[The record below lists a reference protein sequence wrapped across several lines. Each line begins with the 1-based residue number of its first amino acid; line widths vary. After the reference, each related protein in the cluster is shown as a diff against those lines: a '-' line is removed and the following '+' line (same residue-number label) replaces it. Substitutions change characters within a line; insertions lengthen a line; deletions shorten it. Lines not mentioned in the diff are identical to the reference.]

1 MILKSRLPAQGL
13 TFILIAICSS
23 STLVAQPSASLLDQ
37 LTHRYT
43 LTTVDPDGTVTQAGT
58 VVSLGQY
65 LLRANPVYGD
75 RYQPNSYKKG
85 RVSQPTFMKPSRDN
99 IKLADSIGHL
109 RFGEKVY
116 ITGIEVND
124 ADVVF
129 KLQTCAASFG
139 RPVHSAIYRAALSFQ
154 FQKGFLSLANLK
166 QIEDTISEVLTV
178 VGPGETSV
186 GSTLQAPETPTTAAP
201 PALQGGQQ
209 GLDIVHVGQTVEEV
223 KALLGQPDKIEN
235 ASGKVIYSYTGLK
248 VTFIN
253 GKVSDVQ

>member
-1 MILKSRLPAQGL
+1 MILNSRLPGHAV
-13 TFILIAICSS
+13 TFILIGVSS
-23 STLVAQPSASLLDQ
+23 LSTLTAQRSASLLDQ
-37 LTHRYT
+37 LTQRYT
-43 LTTVDPDGTVTQAGT
+43 LTRVDPDGTVTQAGT

-85 RVSQPTFMKPSRDN
+85 RVSQPTFSKPSRDN

-124 ADVVF
+124 ADVVL

-139 RPVHSAIYRAALSFQ
+139 RPVASAIYRAALSFQ
-154 FQKGFLSLANLK
+154 FQKGFVSSGNLK
-166 QIEDTISEVLTV
+166 QIEDTISEALTIV
-178 VGPGETSV
+178 EPGESSV
-186 GSTLQAPETPTTAAP
+186 GSTSQAPQTPTTTVP
-201 PALQGGQQ
+201 PAPQGGQQ

-235 ASGKVIYSYTGLK
+235 VTGKVVYSYTGLK